1 MRILAPLAAA
11 MLAAPAL
18 FGLADAHAQTL
29 RLATV
34 VTAPHPWIDAAEA
47 FKAEVEAETDGRI
60 TVEIFPSAQL
70 GNDQTVIDEMRIG
83 TVDMIIGGTQNASP
97 FVPEFGLFSLNY
109 LFSGMEAF
117 ERATDP
123 EGELFAYFHETV
135 RNHGVGIELLALTGG
150 GTRNLSAR
158 SGPVASPAD
167 MNGLKMRVPG
177 SQMDA
182 RMWQA
187 TDALTTSLPWSEIYT
202 GVQTGVVEA
211 FESTISGYY
220 GSKLYEVAPY
230 HALTEHQI
238 MMSHI
243 SIGTLTFD
251 RLAAEDQELIVQAA
265 RNAAVLGTAK
275 GVEYDGSLLE
285 RLQTEHGVTVNEVDK
300 TAFLEVSAPLHD
312 EFAAELGVADAL
324 DILRGLQ

>member
-1 MRILAPLAAA
+1 MRLCARLTALLA
-11 MLAAPAL
+11 AAPAL
-18 FGLADAHAQTL
+18 LVAGAVEAQTL

-47 FKAEVEAETDGRI
+47 FKAELEAETDGRL
-60 TVEIFPSAQL
+60 TVSIFPSAQL

-83 TVDMIIGGTQNASP
+83 TIDMIIGGTQNASP

-117 ERATDP
+117 EQATDP
-123 EGELFAYFHETV
+123 EGELFAHFEETV
-135 RNHGVGIELLALTGG
+135 RDHGVGIRLLALTGG

-158 SGPVASPAD
+158 GGPVLSPDD
-167 MNGLKMRVPG
+167 MVGLRMRVPG

-187 TDALTTSLPWSEIYT
+187 TGALTTSLPWSEIYT
-202 GVQTGVVEA
+202 GMQTGVVEA
-211 FESTISGYY
+211 FESSISGYY
-220 GSKLYEVAPY
+220 GSKLFEVAPY
-230 HALTEHQI
+230 HSLTEHQI

-243 SIGTLTFD
+243 SISDIAFN
-251 RLAAEDQELIVQAA
+251 RLSAEDQELVTRAA

-275 GVEYDGSLLE
+275 GVEYDVSLLE
-285 RLQTEHGVTVNEVDK
+285 RLEADHGVTVSEVDK
-300 TAFLEVSAPLHD
+300 AAFMAVSAPLHD
-312 EFAAELGVADAL
+312 EFAASLGVTEAL
-324 DILRGLQ
+324 EMLRALQ